1 MQTAQDQGRAA
12 PRAFKLS
19 PVPLN
24 CDRVL
29 RRACSARTVSEAA
42 AHIVGSVQSRTEQS
56 RPLEQHSLLR
66 LDRGIGMIASVP
78 PHLNAFEKSDPRHQ
92 ADGTRVRRQQG
103 LKLRVRHARNVRD
116 AGAVGEATRSRRRLA
131 CSMPAP

>member
-1 MQTAQDQGRAA
+1 METAQDQGRAA

-92 ADGTRVRRQQG
+92 ADGTRVRRQQT
-103 LKLRVRHARNVRD
+103 LEPLA
-116 AGAVGEATRSRRRLA
+116 RRRA
-131 CSMPAP
+131 RAAASPARCQRRNATSRPAFEFSE